1 MDADIQVQKNPPPMN
16 DLEFVRPDKP
26 ISSINLNNRNQIQGY
41 KRVNEQV
48 EFIYEGSNDELE
60 FYLDNSTTRGK
71 KQKSE
76 KIEKNRTA
84 TERIN
89 ALEQNSK
96 KLTKELGQATDKI
109 HGLQEKLAELE
120 NQLHLV

>member
-96 KLTKELGQATDKI
+96 KLTKELGQ
-109 HGLQEKLAELE
+109 
-120 NQLHLV
+120 